1 MVHMLR
7 VESERVIDAVIWSP
21 GEMVIV
27 CMVVARLGRSS
38 YQAE

>member
-7 VESERVIDAVIWSP
+7 VESERVIDAVILSP
-21 GEMVIV
+21 GDTVIV